1 VSNPLNA
8 DVVVVGSGV
17 AGSLIAWR
25 LAQKRLKVL
34 ILEAGPRIDRV
45 EALKSYLAARDKN
58 ASAPYPPVPYAP
70 APQYN
75 AWNDYY
81 INTGPALFRGMY
93 TRGVGG
99 STWHWAG
106 SVLRYRPSDFRMR
119 SRFGVGVDWPI
130 SYEVLAPFYHDAE
143 RVLGVAGSN
152 TEPWGAPRASD
163 YPMRA
168 IPPSYLDT
176 VVGGVLGPLGM
187 SLGVFPQA
195 RNSVFYDERPQCC
208 GNASCVPLCPIGAKY
223 DASVHATKAENA
235 GARLETAAVVHRLE
249 TGDDRRVSAVHFRR
263 PDGSAGSAV
272 GRIVVLAAHAIE
284 TPKLLL
290 MSRDE
295 RTPKGVANSS
305 DTVGR
310 YLMSHID
317 QGTWGL
323 I

>member
-1 VSNPLNA
+1 VSSVIGSRSHQAPSIASAVREFNA

-25 LAQKRLKVL
+25 LAERRLKVL
-34 ILEAGPRIDRV
+34 VLEAGPRIDRV
-45 EALKSYLAARDKN
+45 EAFKTYLAARDKN
-58 ASAPYPPVPYAP
+58 ASAPYPPAPYAP

-81 INTGPALFRGMY
+81 INTGPDLFRGMY

-130 SYEVLAPFYHDAE
+130 GYEELAPFYDDAE
-143 RVLGVAGSN
+143 RVLGVAGSH
-152 TEPWGAPRASD
+152 TESWGAPRASD

-176 VVGGVLGPLGM
+176 VVEGVLAPLGFSM
-187 SLGVFPQA
+187 SVFPQA
-195 RNSVFYDERPQCC
+195 RNSVLYDERPQCC

-235 GARLETAAVVHRLE
+235 VARLETAAVVHRLE

-295 RTPKGVANSS
+295 RTPAGVA
-305 DTVGR
+305 R
-310 YLMSHID
+310 
-317 QGTWGL
+317 
-323 I
+323 